1 MSQENLNLTSND
13 LEQNILSKEIPSHL
27 SHLPK
32 RSIGRHHQLISSAAI
47 FAKI

>member
-1 MSQENLNLTSND
+1 MSQENLNLTSDN
-13 LEQNILSKEIPSHL
+13 LEQKFFSKEIPGHL

-32 RSIGRHHQLISSAAI
+32 KSIGRHHQLISAAAI